1 MKKLMLMLMALLI
14 LATPVTSVSARTTS
28 RSSFSSP
35 SRSYSAP
42 RTYSAPRVTTPAPKP
57 VVTPKPAPKPVTQAP
72 APKTTKPAPT
82 PKKTPE
88 KPKYKGELKESNR
101 YRNTA
106 GQTVVY
112 QERGISPWMF
122 WLGFGFLWYNQDN
135 DKCYD
140 EKHNLI
146 ECKEKEWTTQ
156 LQ

>member
-1 MKKLMLMLMALLI
+1 MKKLMLVLMALVI
-14 LATPVTSVSARTTS
+14 LVTPTTSAGAITTS
-28 RSSFSSP
+28 RSFSSP

-72 APKTTKPAPT
+72 APTTTKPAPAS
-82 PKKTPE
+82 PKKVAE

-101 YRNTA
+101 YRNAA

-140 EKHNLI
+140 DKHNLI
-146 ECKEKEWTTQ
+146 ECKEKA
-156 LQ
+156 